1 MFIDEARIYVKA
13 GKGGNG
19 ASTFRREK
27 YEPSGGPDGGDGG
40 KGGDI
45 IFIADNNI
53 RTLIDVK
60 YNRKYY
66 AQDGMKGMKKN
77 MTGKSGED
85 TIIKVPV
92 GTLIKDMDRNR
103 LIIDLNKDQMT
114 FVICKGGRGGRGNT
128 HFATSTRQT
137 PEFAEAGADGEEKNL
152 FLELKLLADVGI
164 IGMPSVGKST
174 LISVITSAKPKIA
187 DYHFTTL
194 VPNLG
199 VVKIDDS
206 TEFVVA
212 DIPGLIEGASDGAGL
227 GHEFLKH
234 IERTKLL
241 VHLIDASETE
251 GRDAIS
257 DFEIINEELA
267 KYNPRLYERHQIC
280 VLNKIDLCNTDE
292 KSKRAD
298 EIEESIKAKG
308 YEVLRISAVSNKGT
322 GFLIKRCS
330 ALLKMLPDTLIVKD
344 TDNYAVYTYEKD
356 ALFTVRK
363 EGNRYFVEGNWPT
376 KLVNSTNIH
385 NIESL
390 RYFQRLLKEKNV
402 IEELEKLG
410 IEEEDIVVIDEFEFE
425 YIR

>member
-60 YNRKYY
+60 YNRKYL
-66 AQDGMKGMKKN
+66 AQDGMKGMKKK

-92 GTLIKDMDRNR
+92 GTLISDMDRSK
-103 LIIDLNKDQMT
+103 LIIDLNKDQMSY
-114 FVICKGGRGGRGNT
+114 VVCKGGRGGRGNT

-137 PEFAEAGADGEEKNL
+137 PEFSEAGEDGEEKNL
-152 FLELKLLADVGI
+152 FLELKLLADVAL

-194 VPNLG
+194 SPNLG
-199 VVKIDDS
+199 VVKIDDM

-251 GRDAIS
+251 GRDAVS
-257 DFEIINEELA
+257 DFEIINDELA
-267 KYNPRLYERHQIC
+267 KYNPKLYERHQIC
-280 VLNKIDLCNTDE
+280 VLNKIDLCNTEE
-292 KSKRAD
+292 KAKRAD
-298 EIEESIKAKG
+298 EIEASIKEKG

-322 GFLIKRCS
+322 VSLIRRCS
-330 ALLKMLPDTLIVKD
+330 ALLKELPDTVIFRD
-344 TDNYAVYTYEKD
+344 IENYAIYTDEEE

-363 EGNRYFVEGNWPT
+363 DGNRYYVEGNWPI

-385 NIESL
+385 NTESL

>member
-1 MFIDEARIYVKA
+1 MFIDEAKIYVKA

-60 YNRKYY
+60 YNRKYF
-66 AQDGMKGMKKN
+66 AQDGMKGMKQR

-92 GTLIKDMDRNR
+92 GTLIIDTDKNKM
-103 LIIDLNKDQMT
+103 ICDLNRDQMSFT
-114 FVICKGGRGGRGNT
+114 VCKGGRGGRGNT
-128 HFATSTRQT
+128 HFATPTRQT
-137 PEFAEAGADGEEKNL
+137 PEFSEAGEDGEERNL

-174 LISVITSAKPKIA
+174 LISVITAARPKIA

-199 VVKIDDS
+199 VVKLNDS
-206 TEFVVA
+206 FEFVVA

-251 GRDAIS
+251 GRDAVS
-257 DFEIINEELA
+257 DFEIINDELA
-267 KYNPRLYERHQIC
+267 KYNPELFRRHQIC
-280 VLNKIDLCNTDE
+280 VMNKIDLCATE
-292 KSKRAD
+292 GKTQRTE
-298 EIEESIKAKG
+298 EIEKAIEAKG
-308 YEVLRISAVSNKGT
+308 YEVLKISAATNKGT
-322 GFLIKRCS
+322 DILVKRCT
-330 ALLKMLPDTLIVKD
+330 ALLKQLPDTVIIKD
-344 TDNYAVYTYEKD
+344 ADDYAVYED
-356 ALFTVRK
+356 EEQARFTVRK
-363 EGNRYFVEGNWPT
+363 DGNRYYVEGSWPT
-376 KLVNSTNIH
+376 KLVNSTNI
-385 NIESL
+385 NNTESL
-390 RYFQRLLKEKNV
+390 RYFQRQLKEKNV
-402 IEELEKLG
+402 IEELEKQG
-410 IEEEDIVVIDEFEFE
+410 IQEEDIVVIDDFEFE
-425 YIR
+425 YIK

>member
-1 MFIDEARIYVKA
+1 MFIDEAKIYVKA

-45 IFIADNNI
+45 IFVADNNI

-60 YNRKYY
+60 YNRKYI
-66 AQDGMKGMKKN
+66 AQDGAKGMKQR
-77 MTGKSGED
+77 MTGKSGVD

-92 GTLIKDMDRNR
+92 GTLIWDEDKNK
-103 LIIDLNKDQMT
+103 LISDLNKDQMSKI
-114 FVICKGGRGGRGNT
+114 ICKGGRGGRGNT
-128 HFATSTRQT
+128 HFATPTRQT
-137 PEFAEAGADGEEKNL
+137 PEFSEAGEEGEEKNL

-174 LISVITSAKPKIA
+174 LISVISAAKPKIA

-199 VVKIDDS
+199 MVRISDS

-212 DIPGLIEGASDGAGL
+212 DIPGLIEGASEGAGL

-241 VHLIDASETE
+241 VHIVDASESE

-257 DFEIINEELA
+257 DFEIINRELK
-267 KYNPRLYERHQIC
+267 KYNPDLYERYQIC
-280 VLNKIDLCNTDE
+280 ALNKIDLCNTEE
-292 KSKRAD
+292 KRIRVL
-298 EIEESIKAKG
+298 EIEEKIVKMG
-308 YEVLRISAVSNKGT
+308 YEVLKISAATTKGT
-322 GFLIKRCS
+322 DELVKRC
-330 ALLKMLPDTLIVKD
+330 AVLLSELPNTVISTTAED
-344 TDNYAVYTYEKD
+344 YAIYTQED
-356 ALFTVRK
+356 DELFTVRK
-363 EGNRYFVEGNWPT
+363 EGNKYFVEGNWIT
-376 KLVNSTNIH
+376 KLVNSTNIS
-385 NIESL
+385 NSESL
-390 RYFQRLLKEKNV
+390 RYFQRLIREKKV

-410 IEEEDIVVIDEFEFE
+410 IQEDDIVVMDEFEFE
-425 YIR
+425 YIK